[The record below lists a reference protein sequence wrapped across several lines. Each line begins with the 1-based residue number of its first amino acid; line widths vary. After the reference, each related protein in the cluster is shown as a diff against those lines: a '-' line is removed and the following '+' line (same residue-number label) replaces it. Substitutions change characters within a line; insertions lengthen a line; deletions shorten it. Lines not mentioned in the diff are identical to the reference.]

1 MVQYTDLEPS
11 IADTMR
17 RQQVFE
23 ALWNK
28 IDLITKINNKLCA
41 SF

>member
-1 MVQYTDLEPS
+1 MVQYTDLEPA
-11 IADTMR
+11 IADNMR

-23 ALWNK
+23 ALLNK
-28 IDLITKINNKLCA
+28 IDLITKINNKLCE